1 MAENDVNAILR
12 SGAEALIP
20 EEVTKEII
28 QGAVAQSATLSLFRK
43 LPNMSSNKTRMPVLD
58 LLPMAYFV
66 NGDTGMKK
74 TTKMAWDKKYINA
87 EEIAVIVPIAE
98 AVLDDA
104 ASNGYDIW
112 GEVMP
117 RVHEA
122 FGNVIDNA
130 VLFGEGKPDSWRECI
145 VNTAKNAGN
154 EVTATGDL
162 FKDIFDEGG
171 VIGKVEES
179 GYIPNGVISEVTMRG
194 KLRGLKDTTGKPL
207 YMSDLKSGTQ
217 TYALDGQPMFFLQ
230 NGAWDT
236 TKASL
241 IMGDLSQAVYSIRQD
256 MTVKLL
262 TEGVIQDP
270 TTKEIVYNLAQQDM
284 VALRFV
290 MRLGWEIPNPINRL
304 KSDKTKRCPFA
315 TYVPVTGA

>member
-1 MAENDVNAILR
+1 MAGEVDAILR
-12 SGAEALIP
+12 NGAEALVP
-20 EEVTKEII
+20 EEVSKEII

-112 GEVMP
+112 GETMP
-117 RVHEA
+117 RVNEA

-130 VLFGEGKPDSWRECI
+130 ILFDVDKPDSWRDGI
-145 VNTAKNAGN
+145 VTTAKNAGN
-154 EVTATGDL
+154 VVTATQD
-162 FKDIFDEGG
+162 FYNDIFDENG
-171 VIGKVEES
+171 VISKVEKS

-194 KLRGLKDTTGKPL
+194 KLRGLRDSTGKPL
-207 YMSDLKSGTQ
+207 YMSDLKAGVSN
-217 TYALDGQPMFFLQ
+217 YALDGQPMFFLQ
-230 NGAWDT
+230 NGAWDN

-241 IMGDLSQAVYSIRQD
+241 IMGDLGQAVYSIRQD

-270 TTKEIVYNLAQQDM
+270 ATKEIVYNLAQQDM

-290 MRLGWEIPNPINRL
+290 MRMGWEIPNPINRL
-304 KSDKTKRCPFA
+304 KTDKTKRCPFA
-315 TYVPVTGA
+315 IYTQSVA